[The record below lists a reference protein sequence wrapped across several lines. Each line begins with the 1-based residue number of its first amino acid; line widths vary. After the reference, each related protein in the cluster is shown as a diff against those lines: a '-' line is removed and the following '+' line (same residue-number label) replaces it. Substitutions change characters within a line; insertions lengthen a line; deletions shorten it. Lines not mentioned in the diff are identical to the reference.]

1 MEGGIAAF
9 PRFEMM
15 MLIELAVV
23 GDYGQD
29 LVPVAGEDDVVEEVG
44 GAFAFGVR
52 PGHGDG
58 VGGVGGWA
66 DHAGDAAGLVDVELG
81 AEVGEDGGDVLLG
94 AAGDGEPADVSTLR

>member
-1 MEGGIAAF
+1 MKGGIAAF
-9 PRFEMM
+9 A
-15 MLIELAVV
+15 LSKVIVLVELAVV

-29 LVPVAGEDDVVEEVG
+29 LVAVAGEHDVVEEVG

-58 VGGVGGWA
+58 VGGVGGRA